1 MDDSVVVRRGRGR
14 PRKEEQRY
22 DYAFRFNGTE
32 EHVYMRRALEEEM
45 GLSGGEVMREA
56 LETLFNLKIGWKN

>member
-1 MDDSVVVRRGRGR
+1 MDEKIRRGRGR

-22 DYAFRFNGTE
+22 DYPFRFNGTE
-32 EHVYMRRALEEEM
+32 EHVYMRRALEEEL
-45 GLSGGEVMREA
+45 GLNGGEVMREA